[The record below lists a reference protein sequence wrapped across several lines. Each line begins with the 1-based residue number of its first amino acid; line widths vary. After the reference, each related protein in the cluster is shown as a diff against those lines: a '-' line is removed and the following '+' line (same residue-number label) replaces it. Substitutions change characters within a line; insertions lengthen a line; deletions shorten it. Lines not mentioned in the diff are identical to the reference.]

1 MPYVLYLVYI
11 IFHCGNESCIRF
23 GLSEILRDF
32 NTLFDSSHSNFISFT
47 SIALKM
53 KLVKLIDYSSSLKI
67 VNQAYHELL
76 T

>member
-1 MPYVLYLVYI
+1 MPYVLYIVHTFTIAEMNHEYVLGSRQYL
-11 IFHCGNESCIRF
+11 GTLIRF
-23 GLSEILRDF
+23 
-32 NTLFDSSHSNFISFT
+32 DSIHSKFISFN